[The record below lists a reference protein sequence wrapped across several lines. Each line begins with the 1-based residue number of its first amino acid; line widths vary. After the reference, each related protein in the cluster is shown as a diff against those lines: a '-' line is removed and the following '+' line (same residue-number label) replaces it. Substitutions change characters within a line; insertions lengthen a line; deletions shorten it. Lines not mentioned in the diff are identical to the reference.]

1 MITLRSRLKDQRGFN
16 LIELM
21 IVIAII
27 GLLIG
32 VGAIAMGRNDQIRER
47 DRCSSELRSDSNLSS
62 PVRFAKSWQIR
73 NIRSADS
80 IGGLGR

>member
-1 MITLRSRLKDQRGFN
+1 MNTRLRRLRDERGFN

-32 VGAIAMGRNDQIRER
+32 VGSIA
-47 DRCSSELRSDSNLSS
+47 
-62 PVRFAKSWQIR
+62 W
-73 NIRSADS
+73 
-80 IGGLGR
+80 GGWR

>member
-1 MITLRSRLKDQRGFN
+1 MSSYKHFRGQNGFN

-32 VGAIAMGRNDQIRER
+32 VGAIAW
-47 DRCSSELRSDSNLSS
+47 
-62 PVRFAKSWQIR
+62 VR
-73 NIRSADS
+73 
-80 IGGLGR
+80 